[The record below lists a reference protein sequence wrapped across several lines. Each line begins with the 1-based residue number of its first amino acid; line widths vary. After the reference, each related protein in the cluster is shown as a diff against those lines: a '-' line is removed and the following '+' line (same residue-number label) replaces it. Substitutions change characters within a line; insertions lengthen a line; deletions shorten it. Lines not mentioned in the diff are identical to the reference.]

1 MKNRLIGSVAVVGLL
16 AVATPATAAPSSTVE
31 PVPDVNATVPAGP
44 LCPFEI
50 SVETLVNTE
59 KLRTFFDA
67 QGDPT
72 VALLSGRLIWRFT
85 NTETGASIVR
95 NLSGPGRTIF
105 HEDGTRTEIF
115 LGRSAIAFF
124 LGDPLGPSALIV
136 SGPAILEYD
145 ADGDLVSADIRG
157 HITEDVCETLA

>member
-1 MKNRLIGSVAVVGLL
+1 MKHGLIGSVVVMGLL
-16 AVATPATAAPSSTVE
+16 VAAAPATAAPNSTVE
-31 PVPDVNATVPAGP
+31 PVPDVNATVPAGA

-95 NLSGPGRTIF
+95 NLSGPGRTVY
-105 HEDGTRTEIF
+105 HDDGTRTDIF

-124 LGDPLGPSALIV
+124 VGDPLGPSAPIV
-136 SGPAILEYD
+136 AGPATLVYD
-145 ADGDLVSADIRG
+145 ADGDLVSAEIRG

>member
-1 MKNRLIGSVAVVGLL
+1 MKHGWMGSAVVVGLL
-16 AVATPATAAPSSTVE
+16 SVATPATAAPNSTVE
-31 PVPDVNATVPAGP
+31 PVPDVNATVPAGA
-44 LCPFEI
+44 LCPFEV
-50 SVETLVNTE
+50 SVETLLNTE

-95 NLSGPGRTIF
+95 NISGPGRTVF
-105 HEDGTRTEIF
+105 HDDGSTTQIF
-115 LGRSAIAFF
+115 LGRSALAFF
-124 LGDPLGPSALIV
+124 DGEPLGPSAPIV
-136 SGPAILEYD
+136 SGPAILDYD
-145 ADGDLVSADIRG
+145 ADGDLVSAEIRG